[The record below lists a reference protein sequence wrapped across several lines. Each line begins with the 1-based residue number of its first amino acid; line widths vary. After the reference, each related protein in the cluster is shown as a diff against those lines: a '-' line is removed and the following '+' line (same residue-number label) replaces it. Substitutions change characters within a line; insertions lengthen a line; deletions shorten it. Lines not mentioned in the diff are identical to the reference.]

1 MDEISLDLPMAV
13 PGVDLLQRV
22 PLFAKLGFEE
32 TLALAQISHIEQRQD
47 GEILIHQ
54 DSLGGALYILKEGK
68 AKVSRRDAITG
79 DVKDLATL
87 AKGELFGEMTL
98 IDDQLASA
106 DVAALGAV
114 EVLVIPRRKFEELLH
129 GDERLAIKV
138 YRCFCRALSDKLR
151 KANARIG
158 ELSKK
163 TGS

>member
-32 TLALAQISHIEQRQD
+32 TMALAQISHVEHRKD
-47 GEILIHQ
+47 GELLIAQ
-54 DSLGGALYILKEGK
+54 DSLGGALYILKDGQ

-79 DVKDLATL
+79 DVKELATL
-87 AKGELFGEMTL
+87 GKGELFGEMTL

-106 DVAALGAV
+106 DVAALGPV
-114 EVLVIPRRKFEELLH
+114 EVLVIPRRKFEELLG

-163 TGS
+163 AGT